1 MIIHESS
8 ADARGA
14 GRWEMGT
21 TRYVPLGGGSRSRL
35 PIGYGDVRRYYGF
48 VGMDEKLTPD
58 LSTIAALYSYL
69 GGSVVLT
76 TETASYIGRLL
87 EQSKK
92 WIKGGSASEAG
103 Q

>member
-1 MIIHESS
+1 
-8 ADARGA
+8 
-14 GRWEMGT
+14 
-21 TRYVPLGGGSRSRL
+21 
-35 PIGYGDVRRYYGF
+35 
-48 VGMDEKLTPD
+48 MDEKLTPD

-87 EQSKK
+87 ELSKK

>member
-1 MIIHESS
+1 
-8 ADARGA
+8 
-14 GRWEMGT
+14 
-21 TRYVPLGGGSRSRL
+21 
-35 PIGYGDVRRYYGF
+35 
-48 VGMDEKLTPD
+48 MDEKLTPD